1 MDSKI
6 DEYVLKYMKISEDK
20 KKVTQT
26 EIDFALKIKE
36 EFEEALKVRIERVYI
51 FKQCMWS
58 EKDPLLCFL
67 VDTKIKNLNSVI
79 AKEFS
84 RKNDVNILFWTA
96 CQFEKRKNN
105 PTELDY
111 YIENY
116 GEKIFDTG
124 RPIYIE
130 EEVKATTYAARTD
143 VFRNYFRYI
152 ENNPEQYMI
161 SLLEIYALK
170 INYPALKIN
179 ELENLIEY
187 VKHISNDEKILNYIN
202 EFNDEKSNK
211 LKICEELKKY
221 IDTIKQI
228 KPQMKLSLKPT
239 MKVYDMLLDIKNN
252 TGKVNISNLDRDNLY
267 IMKVIEEKMD
277 FEIANL
283 FDLPEKEIQNKL
295 KCFGIRSMDTIW
307 YDSIGNIIANAVEL
321 DFDETYD
328 ALKMAKLL
336 NFEKHVYDILEYMR
350 DGEKYLLR
358 ELWPLTNG
366 EREGMEL
373 HKAKTA
379 KDVYFRAYLCA
390 EMLKQNGFIEEID
403 YLTYKITKQGRLLL
417 ERAGYERI
425 KELGL
430 REIAEINGEVNF
442 YALSILRLNNG
453 ELVYCANT
461 DELEKYEGQDSEL
474 IEEIQMLESKEVLEV
489 DFEDISNKKKMSN
502 NNRKSKTRKVD
513 YIKINK
519 SKEKVGF
526 DSEEL
531 VYNLEKKKL
540 IENNEENLANEVIWE
555 SKENGDGAG
564 YDIKS
569 FEKING
575 KYVEIYIEVKGT
587 NKGINEPFDI
597 SKNEIDASNK
607 YKERYYIYRI
617 SNIYSNNPKLYKING
632 RIEENFELEATSYK
646 ARKK

>member
-1 MDSKI
+1 
-6 DEYVLKYMKISEDK
+6 
-20 KKVTQT
+20 
-26 EIDFALKIKE
+26 
-36 EFEEALKVRIERVYI
+36 
-51 FKQCMWS
+51 
-58 EKDPLLCFL
+58 
-67 VDTKIKNLNSVI
+67 
-79 AKEFS
+79 
-84 RKNDVNILFWTA
+84 
-96 CQFEKRKNN
+96 
-105 PTELDY
+105 
-111 YIENY
+111 
-116 GEKIFDTG
+116 
-124 RPIYIE
+124 
-130 EEVKATTYAARTD
+130 
-143 VFRNYFRYI
+143 
-152 ENNPEQYMI
+152 
-161 SLLEIYALK
+161 
-170 INYPALKIN
+170 
-179 ELENLIEY
+179 
-187 VKHISNDEKILNYIN
+187 
-202 EFNDEKSNK
+202 
-211 LKICEELKKY
+211 
-221 IDTIKQI
+221 
-228 KPQMKLSLKPT
+228 
-239 MKVYDMLLDIKNN
+239 MLLDIKNN

-379 KDVYFRAYLCA
+379 KDVYFRAYLCT
-390 EMLKQNGFIEEID
+390 EMLKQNGFIEEIE

-417 ERAGYERI
+417 EGAGYERI